1 MVLVYFSGRKECG
14 REIRLV
20 RRIGKMLHLY
30 CNPFLRPVR
39 TSRAIQR
46 RIGYTI
52 GGIYL
57 CSRLITPHYQ
67 DSAAAFVSEFN
78 KIFLKFSR
86 LPVIED
92 PALTVSSA
100 NIQRREIRIYVTPDF
115 FWHTKIHWSSIHVI
129 NLSGRDMCSVYRK
142 PFASLNLQDMVKN
155 RSGISTTQIPIGM
168 VREIHYCICI
178 AYSPENK

>member
-1 MVLVYFSGRKECG
+1 MVLIYFSGRKECG

-115 FWHTKIHWSSIHVI
+115 FGTRKSIGVPSTSSISPVGI
-129 NLSGRDMCSVYRK
+129 CV
-142 PFASLNLQDMVKN
+142 AS
-155 RSGISTTQIPIGM
+155 IGSHLPALIFKIWSRT
-168 VREIHYCICI
+168 V
-178 AYSPENK
+178 PESAPRRFQ